1 MTAAMLATSA
11 PISTASAPL
20 AVRPGSPTAWSIAM
34 RPKTLWIAAIPVLVG
49 SSIAFAARG
58 TFDASVALLALAA
71 SVVIQVISNLQN
83 DVGYTARGV
92 ESGRRVGLPRATAN
106 GWLTPGQVRGAI
118 VVCVL
123 LAIALGLPLVLQR
136 GWVVLAMGIASLIGA
151 VSYMGGPRPIA
162 FTPLGELTVLVFFG
176 LVAVTGS
183 AYVQVGFVP
192 AAAWFAALAIG
203 MQAAAV
209 LAVNNYRDIEH
220 DRASGRCTFA
230 VRFGAQAS
238 RRMFVALTVTPFAL
252 VVVAALAAESMWFLL
267 PLVVAPRATTL
278 VRQFDHTTP
287 GPGFNLLLFR
297 TVMLEVG
304 FGALLTVGAIIAGV
318 H

>member
-1 MTAAMLATSA
+1 
-11 PISTASAPL
+11 
-20 AVRPGSPTAWSIAM
+20 M

-49 SSIAFAARG
+49 SSIAFAASG
-58 TFDASVALLALAA
+58 AFDATAALLALAA
-71 SVVIQVISNLQN
+71 SIVIQVISNLQN
-83 DVGYTARGV
+83 DVGYTARGA

-123 LAIALGLPLVLQR
+123 LSVALGLPLVLQR
-136 GWVVLAMGIASLIGA
+136 GGVVLAMGIASLVGA

-209 LAVNNYRDIEH
+209 LAVNNHRDIEH
-220 DRASGRCTFA
+220 DRASGRRTFA
-230 VRFGAQAS
+230 VSFGAQAS
-238 RRMFVALTVTPFAL
+238 RRMLVALTATPFAL
-252 VVVAALAAESMWFLL
+252 AVAAALVAKSMWFLL
-267 PLVVAPRATTL
+267 PLVAAPQAVAL
-278 VRQFDHTTP
+278 VREFDRTAP
-287 GPGFNLLLFR
+287 GPGFNLVLMR

-304 FGALLTVGAIIAGV
+304 FGALLTIGAIVAGLR
-318 H
+318 